1 MEVITVTDLSQR
13 PAGLG
18 AISEVRS
25 KWGWFVALGIAF
37 VVLGVIAFLNM
48 FMATIASVFYVGLLM
63 LIGAVAQVFHAFGV
77 KSWGSFFFWLLSGL
91 LYAVAGVV
99 TLRNPLLAS
108 VVLTL
113 VRAISLIVGGIL
125 RIWAGFSSRPQASWG
140 WIVASG
146 VVTLLAGLV
155 IWRHWPVSSL
165 WILGMFLS
173 IDLMFQGWSDIA
185 FGLALRRQP
194 A

>member
-1 MEVITVTDLSQR
+1 MEVTTVTDLSQR
-13 PAGLG
+13 PGSLS

-48 FMATIASVFYVGLLM
+48 FLATIASVFYVGLLM
-63 LIGAVAQVFHAFGV
+63 LVGAVAQIFHAFGV
-77 KSWGSFFFWLLSGL
+77 KGWGSFFFWLLSGL
-91 LYAVAGVV
+91 LYAVAGIIA
-99 TLRNPLLAS
+99 LRNPLLAS

-113 VRAISLIVGGIL
+113 VLGISLIAGGIL
-125 RIWAGFSSRPQASWG
+125 KIWVGFSSRPQANWG
-140 WIVASG
+140 WIVAAG
-146 VVTLLAGLV
+146 VVTLLAGLL
-155 IWRHWPVSSL
+155 IARHWPINSVF
-165 WILGMFLS
+165 ILGMFLS

-185 FGLALRRQP
+185 FGLALRR

>member
-113 VRAISLIVGGIL
+113 VLAISLIVGGIL